1 MVCSHLV
8 LKTGFF
14 CVVPAVLL
22 DQARLQLRDLPV
34 SVSQVLE
41 LKACTTIAQLVFCFF
56 INVIDV
62 VGPPIMDNASPGE
75 VVQGRYEKDS

>member
-41 LKACTTIAQLVFCFF
+41 LKACTTIAQLAHFSFVSTHSVC
-56 INVIDV
+56 
-62 VGPPIMDNASPGE
+62 
-75 VVQGRYEKDS
+75 